1 MVDRFLDRFLR
12 PNFLKKLSILLAIS
26 IIFLTAGVV
35 FLKFDYN
42 FEKFYPSHNEDTTYF
57 EKYREKFKSDND
69 YLLIAIERNAGVFDS
84 TFLTKVDQYTQVLE
98 QVPHVENVAGI
109 TNQKH
114 FYLLPGGMYTNQPII
129 HLDSMQLE
137 QDSIRLFNAPEYVNT
152 MIAADGQSLCL
163 FVKHKDYL
171 SKAKCDEM
179 MTAIHALNDKQ
190 NFENIRMAGRAV
202 GQAFYIEK
210 MNYELIL
217 FAALSGLLTAI
228 FLFFTFRNIWGVI
241 VPMIVLG
248 STVLVTLGMMGWIGQ
263 PVNILLTT
271 LPTILFIVSISDVV
285 HIVSR
290 YLDVLRSG
298 KSSDES
304 LRTALKEVGVA
315 TFLTSVTTAIG
326 FLSLL
331 FVNLEPIQIYGLYLG
346 IGVMIAF
353 VLAILMLPV
362 LIHYFPGKV
371 NQRDKSVNKKWDTAM
386 NNLLRFVLG
395 HQRLIVIGTFVLAVL
410 AVIGIFQIK
419 ANNYLMDDMKDT
431 ETLKINF
438 NYFDA
443 HYGGIRPFEMAIE
456 LKDESLSFWDP
467 EILETMNKVED
478 YLEESYGV
486 EIKQSL
492 VQMIKV
498 ANKASYAGNPEY
510 FELPESPAKLKQF
523 KRMLTTG
530 PAKSIMRSV
539 VDSLGTTARISG
551 GIGDIG
557 NIEASKRNEKL
568 DVFLSKLEN
577 QDKISF
583 ILTGSS
589 HLMDKNMN
597 FLALSLAKGIITSVL
612 LVGLIMGLVFRS
624 FRMALVSIIP
634 NVVPIL
640 MIGGVMGYFGIP
652 LRTSTAII
660 FTISFGIAVD
670 DTIHILGKFNHLIN
684 HGYPKMYAIKRSFL
698 VTGKAMILTTIILCS
713 GFLLL
718 LCSSFQGTFFLGLLL
733 CLTLVFAVV
742 FDLLLMPIL
751 LVHFYKPKKKK

>member
-1 MVDRFLDRFLR
+1 MIDKFLR
-12 PNFLKKLSILLAIS
+12 PNFLKKLAIFLSLSILLLS
-26 IIFLTAGVV
+26 AGVY

-42 FEKFYPSHNEDTTYF
+42 FEKFYPSHDTESNYF
-57 EKYREKFKSDND
+57 EEYRQKFKSDND
-69 YLLIAIERNAGVFDS
+69 YLMIAVERNEGVFDEA
-84 TFLTKVDQYTQVLE
+84 FLKQVSKYAKELE
-98 QVPHVENVAGI
+98 SVPHVESVAGI

-114 FYLLPGGMYTNQPII
+114 FYLLPNGMYTSQPII
-129 HLDSMQLE
+129 HFDSLQLE
-137 QDSIRLFNAPEYVNT
+137 QDSIRLFNSPEYINT

-163 FVKHKDYL
+163 FIKHKDYL

-179 MTAIHALNDKQ
+179 MNAVDKI
-190 NFENIRMAGRAV
+190 NSNYKFENIRMAGRAV

-228 FLFFTFRNIWGVI
+228 FLFFTFRNIWGVVI
-241 VPMIVLG
+241 PMIVLG
-248 STVLVTLGMMGWIGQ
+248 CTVLVTLGMMGWIGQ

-285 HIVSR
+285 HIISR
-290 YLDVLRSG
+290 YLDLQRNG
-298 KSSDES
+298 TSSDES
-304 LRTALKEVGVA
+304 LKKALNEVGVA
-315 TFLTSVTTAIG
+315 TFLTSITTAIG
-326 FLSLL
+326 FFSLL
-331 FVNLEPIQIYGLYLG
+331 FVNLEPIQTYGLFLG

-353 VLAILMLPV
+353 ILAILMLPV

-371 NQRDKSVNKKWDTAM
+371 NDRDKKVNKKWDTAM
-386 NNLLRFVLG
+386 NNLLRFVFG
-395 HQRLIVIGTFVLAVL
+395 HQTAIVVGSILISILAV
-410 AVIGIFQIK
+410 VGVFQIK
-419 ANNYLMDDMKDT
+419 SNNYFMDDMKDS
-431 ETLKINF
+431 EPLKINF
-438 NYFDA
+438 NYFDK
-443 HYGGIRPFEMAIE
+443 HYGGIRPFELAIE
-456 LKDESLSFWDP
+456 LKDTSLSFWDP

-478 YLEESYGV
+478 YLEQEYGV
-486 EIKQSL
+486 EVKQSL

-510 FELPESPAKLKQF
+510 FHLPESPAKLKQF
-523 KRMLTTG
+523 KRLLTTG
-530 PAKSIMRSV
+530 PSKPIMRTV
-539 VDSLGTTARISG
+539 VDSTGMTSRISG

-557 NIEASKRNEKL
+557 NVEASKRNEKL
-568 DVFLSKLEN
+568 ATFLSKLEN
-577 QDKISF
+577 QDKVEF

-589 HLMDKNMN
+589 HLIDKNMN
-597 FLALSLAKGIITSVL
+597 YLATSLAKGIITSIF
-612 LVGLIMGLVFRS
+612 LVGLIMGIVFGS
-624 FRMALVSIIP
+624 FRMAIVSIIP
-634 NVVPIL
+634 NLIPIL
-640 MIGGVMGYFGIP
+640 LIGGVMGFFGIP

-670 DTIHILGKFNHLIN
+670 DTIHILGKFKYLVNQ
-684 HGYPKMYAIKRSFL
+684 GYPKMYAIKRAYL

-751 LVHFYKPKKKK
+751 LVHLYKPKKKK